1 MKYFLYFFIYK
12 NKEFLMHTKKDTRGR
27 PLKAD
32 DTFIEE
38 FIDKYASVEPF
49 WKPETVPAS
58 VMINRVLEQKEQ
70 DDTPENRKAVT
81 ALTRQFM
88 PGTDRYNSKKYNPI
102 LEQYRQKYK
111 HIVTFQTHENLS
123 VVASMI
129 PEVARKLVADGE
141 FSIADLVALIR
152 VNNETAKHIQGE
164 QREDR
169 QEIKDT
175 AKDSSVTEGNVEKA
189 TKVLELMQK

>member
-1 MKYFLYFFIYK
+1 
-12 NKEFLMHTKKDTRGR
+12 
-27 PLKAD
+27 
-32 DTFIEE
+32 
-38 FIDKYASVEPF
+38 
-49 WKPETVPAS
+49 
-58 VMINRVLEQKEQ
+58 MINRVLEQKEQ